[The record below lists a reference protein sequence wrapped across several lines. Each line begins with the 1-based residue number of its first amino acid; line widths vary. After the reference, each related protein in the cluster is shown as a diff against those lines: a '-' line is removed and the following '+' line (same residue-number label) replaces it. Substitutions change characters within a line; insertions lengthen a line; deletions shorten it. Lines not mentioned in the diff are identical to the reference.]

1 MRKSMR
7 EIARISGVEKELR
20 TIQTNIGR
28 FRNDMDNDGVKG
40 SNYITQKNLSQM
52 TPLSENDLK
61 KYESLSRYPTIKK
74 LLYLSN
80 YYKISIDSF
89 VDEKG
94 IMKPGVVPYQ
104 QADIDNIPQ
113 NLVQIQK
120 EKGKRREEIL
130 EALYFDSTR
139 SYTNILSGKT
149 ELNIVYAVIL
159 CKNVYYCT
167 LDYLLFRRQS

>member
-1 MRKSMR
+1 MGKLS
-7 EIARISGVEKELR
+7 
-20 TIQTNIGR
+20 
-28 FRNDMDNDGVKG
+28 
-40 SNYITQKNLSQM
+40 YITQKNLSQI
-52 TPLSENDLK
+52 TPLSENNLK
-61 KYESLSRYPTIKK
+61 KYESYSRYPTIKG

-80 YYKISIDSF
+80 YYKISIDAF
-89 VDEKG
+89 IDEKG
-94 IMKPGVVPYQ
+94 IMKPGIPYQ
-104 QADIDNIPQ
+104 QTDIDNIPQ
-113 NLVQIQK
+113 NLVQIQR